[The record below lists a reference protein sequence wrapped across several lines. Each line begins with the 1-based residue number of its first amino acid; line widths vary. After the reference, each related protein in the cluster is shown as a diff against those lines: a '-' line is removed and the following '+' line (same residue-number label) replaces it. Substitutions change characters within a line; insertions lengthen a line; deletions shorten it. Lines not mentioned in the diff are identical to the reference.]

1 LAIPRRAAIATV
13 LSCMTVRDLG
23 RALAADESVAL
34 DALLKDPFNARPR
47 SMMNY
52 APLIPGDYY
61 FTFGTVPPRSIS
73 QAATKQPEWNA
84 FGACVDNSCT
94 YVPIAQ
100 RYAGYTKYEP
110 RLSRGLRDYQSLGF
124 SIKRQDWPMVAAA
137 VVPIEQGI
145 MATPTVDALLKAGL
159 LAPQMLVSPNNLR
172 ERRDVALAT
181 FYVNEVDFAIR
192 EIRKAASVRDAEA
205 AMAAWQFGADSWN
218 SYLSVINPR
227 IVPKVGEP
235 LEPIQTRL

>member
-1 LAIPRRAAIATV
+1 MRLAIPRRAAIAAV

-84 FGACVDNSCT
+84 FGACVDNSC
-94 YVPIAQ
+94 V
-100 RYAGYTKYEP
+100 
-110 RLSRGLRDYQSLGF
+110 RGPAVLPCLILQPKGSL
-124 SIKRQDWPMVAAA
+124 P
-137 VVPIEQGI
+137 E
-145 MATPTVDALLKAGL
+145 
-159 LAPQMLVSPNNLR
+159 
-172 ERRDVALAT
+172 
-181 FYVNEVDFAIR
+181 
-192 EIRKAASVRDAEA
+192 
-205 AMAAWQFGADSWN
+205 
-218 SYLSVINPR
+218 
-227 IVPKVGEP
+227 
-235 LEPIQTRL
+235 